1 MSTKLMFSPGRIGKM
16 RLKNRL
22 VMPPMVRNYADT
34 KGLVTKQYID
44 HIARIAKGGV
54 GMLILEA
61 SYVAQEGKGFVN
73 ELGIHSDACIPGLK
87 KLAAVAHKN
96 GAKIGIQLYHA
107 GRQTVPGNN
116 GGKQPVAPSPI
127 PDPLEQVMPRQ
138 LKVKEIRSL
147 VRAYARA
154 AGRAKKAGMDFVEI
168 HGAHGYL
175 VEQFLS
181 PFSNKR
187 TDAYGGTEMKRLRFA
202 SEVYLAVRKA
212 VGAAYPVTIRLS
224 GDEMVKGGLKI
235 KDAIKIARHLEGLG
249 MDAFHI
255 SAGVYGSYVQGHMI
269 PPMAIEDGPLLRLA
283 AAVKKAVNVPV
294 IAVGKLRTPQIVERA
309 LKSKTGDFVAIGRT
323 LLADPEWPNKVRAG
337 RLADINKCIACNQG
351 CISRLFA
358 QQDVRCTVNPEVSR
372 EALFLVKPGMRKNVL
387 VIGGGPAGLEAA
399 KVAARRGHKV
409 TLYEKSSRL
418 GGQVIAAAMLPL
430 RKDWGSFLETLIHD
444 VKKSGVTI
452 KISTAFSPSM
462 VKPGEYDAA
471 IVALGSTSMRPGVPG
486 INRTN
491 VVIARDLLEGR
502 EKATGTVVV
511 AGGGC
516 MGTQVAEALAVK
528 GHKVTVVEA
537 TNNIAMEAP
546 LDERYLL
553 LERLKKLH
561 VVIATGTKLV
571 GISDNSVT
579 VEDAKGQRN
588 LQSDTVVLCLGSRP
602 NNGMTDEL
610 KNRCAKV
617 FVVGDSNK
625 IGRVTEAVADGALA
639 ALQV

>member
-1 MSTKLMFSPGRIGKM
+1 MFSPGRIGKM

-22 VMPPMVRNYADT
+22 VMPPMVRNYADA
-34 KGLVTKQYID
+34 KGFVTTQYVD

-54 GMLILEA
+54 GMMILEA
-61 SYVAQEGKGFVN
+61 SYITQEGKGFVN
-73 ELGIHSDACIPGLK
+73 QLGIQSDACIPGLK
-87 KLAAVAHKN
+87 KLAVVAHKN
-96 GAKIGIQLYHA
+96 GVKIGIQIYHA
-107 GRQTVPGNN
+107 GRQTVPANN
-116 GGKQPVAPSPI
+116 GGKQPVAPSAI
-127 PDPLEQVMPRQ
+127 PDPLEQYMPHA
-138 LKVKEIRSL
+138 LTTKEIQTL
-147 VRAYARA
+147 VRAYGRA
-154 AGRAKKAGMDFVEI
+154 AARAKKAGMDFVEI

-175 VEQFLS
+175 ITQFLS

-187 TDAYGGTEMKRLRFA
+187 KDAYGGTEQKRLRFA
-202 SEVYLAVRKA
+202 SEVYLAVRRA
-212 VGAAYPVTIRLS
+212 VGDAYPVTIRLS
-224 GDEMVKGGLKI
+224 GDEMVDGGMTI
-235 KDAIKIARHLEGLG
+235 RDAVKVARHLEGLG
-249 MDAFHI
+249 IDAFHI
-255 SAGVYGSYVQGHMI
+255 SAGVYGSYVKGHMI
-269 PPMAIEDGPLLRLA
+269 PPMVIEDGPLLRLS
-283 AAVKKAVNVPV
+283 AAVKKAVKVPI
-294 IAVGKLRTPQIVERA
+294 IAVGKLRTPEIVERA
-309 LKSKTGDFVAIGRT
+309 LKTKQADFVAIGRT
-323 LLADPEWPNKVRAG
+323 LLADPEWPNKVRAN

-358 QQDVRCTVNPEVSR
+358 QQDVRCTVNPETSR
-372 EALFLVKPGMRKNVL
+372 EGQFNVKPGKRKNVL

-399 KVAARRGHKV
+399 KVAAKRGHKV
-409 TLYEKSSRL
+409 TLYEKTARL
-418 GGQVIAAAMLPL
+418 GGQVIAAAMLPH
-430 RKDWGSFLETLIHD
+430 RKDWGDFLETLIHD

-452 KISTAFSPSM
+452 NMSTTFSPSM
-462 VKPGEYDAA
+462 VKTGEYDAA
-471 IVALGSTSMRPGVPG
+471 IVALGSTPMRPGVPG

-537 TNNIAMEAP
+537 ANDVALEAP
-546 LDERYLL
+546 LDERFLL
-553 LERLKKLH
+553 LERLKKLN

-571 GISDNSVT
+571 GISDNSVA
-579 VEDAKGQRN
+579 VEDAKGQRD
-588 LQSDTVVLCLGSRP
+588 LQADTVVLCLGAHP

-625 IGRVTEAVADGALA
+625 PGRVTEAVADGALA